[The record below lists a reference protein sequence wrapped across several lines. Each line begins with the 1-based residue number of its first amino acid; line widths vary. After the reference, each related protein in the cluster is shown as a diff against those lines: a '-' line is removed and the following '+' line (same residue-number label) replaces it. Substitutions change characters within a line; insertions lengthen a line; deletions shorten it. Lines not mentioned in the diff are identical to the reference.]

1 MSGLLPLFLSVREQR
16 QFCMEPKSALPYF
29 YAVKRF
35 RGQSPRYKN
44 GPVSFGQTFMPEK
57 PYGRFTSFLMRHLS
71 PAVIPA
77 QSGIQSSSIQNYLKI
92 VIISNFWIP
101 TCAGMTT
108 RGFLT

>member
-1 MSGLLPLFLSVREQR
+1 
-16 QFCMEPKSALPYF
+16 
-29 YAVKRF
+29 
-35 RGQSPRYKN
+35 
-44 GPVSFGQTFMPEK
+44 MPEK
-57 PYGRFTSFLMRHLS
+57 PYGRFTSFLIRHLS

-77 QSGIQSSSIQNYLKI
+77 PAGIQSSSIQNYLKI